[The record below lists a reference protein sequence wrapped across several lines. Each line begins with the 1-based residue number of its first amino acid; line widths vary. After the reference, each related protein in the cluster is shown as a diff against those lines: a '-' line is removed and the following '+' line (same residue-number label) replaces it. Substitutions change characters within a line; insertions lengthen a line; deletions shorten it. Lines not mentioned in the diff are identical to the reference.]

1 MSSNENRGGDESHAV
16 HFASKE
22 QQIDNEAPAA
32 TASTNAPAQQNAS
45 SQQQFQMNQLTE
57 ALGETR
63 LQSRRASAYHFE
75 PISLPA
81 SRVPSHTSSRNS
93 SRHNS
98 QANEDERLPTSQS
111 GHFRRTQP
119 LTPAVSD
126 SKDLPGGGA
135 RLQEV
140 DAHEDTHAA
149 RHQITPPV
157 TSTPQYDSSRP
168 GSSGNASRAP
178 SRTQS
183 GSEQTESTAVPSYRK
198 NAFAIGPSTSK
209 TSDATDTDDKEESS
223 VPASREGSPNRSAY
237 SRPFTPAGE
246 PNDPYASN
254 RRPPQSR
261 NLDNIEPRFVFSGL
275 SSRAKT
281 SPAQGGALPRPARS
295 TADLRGESK
304 KHHTWGRRD
313 PSHGHLKEESH
324 GLPSRGSMAEL
335 KRFLKIGG
343 SNRKEHAAKRIVSPS
358 PSIKPTKTP
367 SSGRNEKQLPFGD
380 DHGLTSRYGKLGK
393 VLGAGA
399 GGSVRLMKRSSDG
412 TTFAVKEFRARH
424 NYETEREYAKKVTA
438 EFCIGSTLHHG
449 NVIETLDIIQEK
461 GRWYEVMEYAP
472 YDLFAIVMTGK
483 MSREEVSCSFLQILS
498 GVTYLHSMGLAHR
511 DLKLDNVVVNE
522 FGIMKIIDFGS
533 ASMFK
538 YPFETEIVLS
548 SGIVGS
554 DPYLAPEVYDERKYD
569 PQPADIWSLA
579 IIFCCMSLRRFPWK
593 MPRMTDNSYKLFA
606 SAPTPGTD
614 IRRSTDG
621 HAQATPKAKSET
633 ELAHQAA
640 VAAAIAEAEANAKKA
655 GGNHSHSHSQA
666 QQQPHPEAEPVID
679 SDKASINTEK
689 AKPIIN
695 GGIEPVVKKPE
706 VIKGPWRLLRL
717 LPRETRHI
725 IGRMLEIDPKKRA
738 TMAEILED
746 PWVANTIICRQDIES
761 GVVVPGPDHTHTLE
775 PPAAAPQPAK

>member
-1 MSSNENRGGDESHAV
+1 M
-16 HFASKE
+16 
-22 QQIDNEAPAA
+22 
-32 TASTNAPAQQNAS
+32 
-45 SQQQFQMNQLTE
+45 
-57 ALGETR
+57 
-63 LQSRRASAYHFE
+63 
-75 PISLPA
+75 
-81 SRVPSHTSSRNS
+81 PSHTSSRNS

-98 QANEDERLPTSQS
+98 QTDDERNPPAQS
-111 GHFRRTQP
+111 RQFRRNQP
-119 LTPAVSD
+119 LTPAISD

-140 DAHEDTHAA
+140 DAHEDPLDPGP
-149 RHQITPPV
+149 QITPPV
-157 TSTPQYDSSRP
+157 TSTPQYASSSRP
-168 GSSGNASRAP
+168 GSSGNASR
-178 SRTQS
+178 TEY
-183 GSEQTESTAVPSYRK
+183 GSEQHLVPQYRK
-198 NAFAIGPSTSK
+198 NAFAIGPSTSR
-209 TSDATDTDDKEESS
+209 TSDATDIDDKEESS
-223 VPASREGSPNRSAY
+223 VPVTREGSPNRSAY

-275 SSRAKT
+275 SNRAKT
-281 SPAQGGALPRPARS
+281 SPAHGGLLPRPARS
-295 TADLRGESK
+295 TADLRGDSK

-313 PSHGHLKEESH
+313 PSHGHLKDEGS
-324 GLPSRGSMAEL
+324 GALPSRGSMAEL

-343 SNRKEHAAKRIVSPS
+343 SNRKEQQAKRIVSPS
-358 PSIKPTKTP
+358 PSMKATKTP
-367 SSGRNEKQLPFGD
+367 SSQRGGEKQLPFGD

-548 SGIVGS
+548 SG
-554 DPYLAPEVYDERKYD
+554 
-569 PQPADIWSLA
+569 
-579 IIFCCMSLRRFPWK
+579 
-593 MPRMTDNSYKLFA
+593 KL
-606 SAPTPGTD
+606 
-614 IRRSTDG
+614 
-621 HAQATPKAKSET
+621 
-633 ELAHQAA
+633 
-640 VAAAIAEAEANAKKA
+640 
-655 GGNHSHSHSQA
+655 SHF
-666 QQQPHPEAEPVID
+666 V
-679 SDKASINTEK
+679 T
-689 AKPIIN
+689 
-695 GGIEPVVKKPE
+695 
-706 VIKGPWRLLRL
+706 
-717 LPRETRHI
+717 
-725 IGRMLEIDPKKRA
+725 
-738 TMAEILED
+738 
-746 PWVANTIICRQDIES
+746 
-761 GVVVPGPDHTHTLE
+761 
-775 PPAAAPQPAK
+775 